1 MRSAVSFAVGFL
13 SSVILCGATAAQ
25 VVPAKKDPLA
35 PAGQSALACSPT
47 DATSCAQAA
56 AKILPQVLGPSPL
69 EENLRRLTD
78 EVGGRMTGSQQM
90 GKAVDWAVGA
100 FRAGNVEVHT
110 EKYRMPATWAGGKS
124 EVAILAPA
132 ALAQLE
138 PPAGVAPVEGGGFP
152 LRAVSEAWGPATP
165 AGGLEGAVIDVGAG
179 SEEEFARAG
188 SIGGAILLVHTQIGT
203 TWADLFNEYLQP
215 PAIISRAIKGG
226 AAAILWTAARERL
239 LFYRHTNRLDGEID
253 RIPQAIVE
261 REDALRLARFVAAYP
276 RQVRVRL

>member
-1 MRSAVSFAVGFL
+1 
-13 SSVILCGATAAQ
+13 
-25 VVPAKKDPLA
+25 
-35 PAGQSALACSPT
+35 
-47 DATSCAQAA
+47 

-188 SIGGAILLVHTQIGT
+188 SIGGAVLLGDTPNWKARGG
-203 TWADLFNEYLQP
+203 LFYEDLQP
-215 PAIISRAIKGG
+215 PAPLLRALKRG
-226 AAAILWTAARERL
+226 A
-239 LFYRHTNRLDGEID
+239 
-253 RIPQAIVE
+253 
-261 REDALRLARFVAAYP
+261 
-276 RQVRVRL
+276 